1 MRVQDERRRRR
12 ERSATAQAA
21 PPEELVVAGLSNHAL
36 SRILARDQR
45 EIPPKPPLR
54 TGRQVDTIFDTSPF
68 MKDVVGAKLG
78 KGSVSKAM
86 KIDNEKAF
94 EAAWVEY
101 AQRSVNPQT
110 DKNFTE
116 EEARKFLAV
125 KGVRAFQD
133 EDRGE
138 IHVRKDRADLGTQIH
153 EGMHLFADDRW
164 RRKMNYNVNE
174 GVTEYFTRKVGPEV
188 DVHRDDSSFLREYTS
203 ATHLVNAA
211 TEPVVAAAYFEG
223 DLTGLKKAVD
233 ARGKGTFDQWLGFL
247 DVSDFK
253 SANKLLKQ

>member
-1 MRVQDERRRRR
+1 MRVRDERRRRQR
-12 ERSATAQAA
+12 EASAAPA
-21 PPEELVVAGLSNHAL
+21 PPEVLAVAGLSNHAL
-36 SRILARDQR
+36 SRLLARDPKP
-45 EIPPKPPLR
+45 IPPKPPLR

-68 MKDVVGAKLG
+68 MKDVVAAKLG
-78 KGSVSKAM
+78 KGAIAKAM
-86 KIDNEKAF
+86 KIDNDAAFEKA
-94 EAAWVEY
+94 WVGY

-116 EEARKFLAV
+116 EEAKQFLAT

-138 IHVRKDRADLGTQIH
+138 IHIRKDRSDLGTQIH

-188 DVHRDDSSFLREYTS
+188 DVHRDDASFLREYTS

-211 TEPVVAAAYFEG
+211 TEAVVQAAYFDG
-223 DLTGLKKAVD
+223 DLAGLKKAVD
-233 ARGKGTFDQWLGFL
+233 ARGAGTWEQWLGFL
-247 DVSDFK
+247 DVNDFK
-253 SANKLLKQ
+253 SANKLLRQ